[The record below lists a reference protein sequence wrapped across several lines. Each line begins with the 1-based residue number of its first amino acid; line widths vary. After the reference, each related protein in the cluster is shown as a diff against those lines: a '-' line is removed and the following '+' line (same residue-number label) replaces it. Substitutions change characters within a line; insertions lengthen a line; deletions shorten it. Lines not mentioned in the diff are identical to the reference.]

1 LAQAG
6 GIVAAGF
13 GFLALLG
20 WTLPIPLL
28 ASLGP
33 EFIPMAPSTALLFV
47 VLGLATFW
55 RARRPRSRAVQR
67 WSAIVGIA
75 GALVSLALAILSV
88 QGIYLEVE
96 HVGLPITGA
105 LNGVPL
111 GHMSPVTALSFLL
124 VSVSFLASRPSD
136 RERTG
141 RLIAAFALAAVVCLA
156 NYVFV
161 LAYFVGLPL
170 LYGGT
175 LIPPALPTSL
185 TFLALG
191 LSLAASAQHQTRQPG
206 RPGDATPARL
216 ANTFLL
222 VFAALALTIV
232 TVGYL
237 YYRNYEN
244 QYRREVE
251 RQLSAIADLKVSEL
265 TQWRKERLGD
275 GETFYDNPVFSQL
288 VQRAFEDPPDAISRK
303 QLQWWLN
310 RVREAYHY
318 DRVSLLDAH
327 NIERLVTPGEPEP
340 IAPDLANDIAA
351 VLQSRQVTLLDFH
364 RHPPDQA
371 IHLAVLAPVLDP
383 QDRNRAIGVVILRID
398 PRQYLYPLI
407 NRWPTPSETAETLLV
422 RRDGNDVLFL
432 NELRFQ
438 PNAALQLRFPLA
450 NAALPAAKAARGET
464 GVAEGVDYRGAP
476 VLADMRAVPDSPW
489 YLVTRMDISEVYAP
503 LQARLVEMAVL
514 VSVMVLGAGAGVA
527 LVWRQQRVRFYKE
540 RYEIER
546 ERAWLQEVMER
557 SLNEIYVFDAQSLH
571 FIYAN
576 TGACRNLGYSPQE
589 LAGLT
594 PLDIKPEMTP
604 ATFEALLQPLR
615 SAQSELTVFETIHRR
630 KDGSEYPVEVHLQY
644 VTARGNP
651 VFLAIINDITERRQA
666 EKQIKKLN
674 RVYAVLSD
682 INQAIVRIRDPQ
694 TLLGQACQIAVEQ
707 GGFRLAWIGLV
718 DDATGRLQ
726 VAARAGQSDSYLDT
740 LSHSL
745 TDEPLSR
752 CPIDLA
758 LRTGRHMICNLLV
771 DDGRLSG
778 CQQSVFALG
787 IRSTASFP
795 LKVAGAVRGT
805 LNLYSPDPGYFD
817 EDEIKLLDELAQDL
831 TFALEFAERDL
842 ERRHAEDALRESE
855 AFTRIVLDN
864 LPLGIA
870 VNSVSPTITFSYM
883 NDNFPRL
890 YRTTKEKLAEPDTF
904 WNAVYE
910 DPDFRAAIRQR
921 VLDDT
926 ASGDPERLIW
936 TDIPITRAGE
946 ETTYITARN
955 IPIPDRALMIST
967 VWDVTARKRAEDALR
982 QLNAELEQRVA
993 RRTAQLE
1000 AANRELEAFAY
1011 SVSHDLRAP
1020 LRAIDGFSRILQEDY
1035 GDRLDAEGQRLF
1047 GIVRSNAQ
1055 KMDQLIT
1062 DLLAL
1067 SRVTRSDLIR
1077 QRLDMTALARAVYDD
1092 LADPAVQAQFT
1103 FTLAPLP
1110 EATGDPTLLR
1120 LVWGNL
1126 ISNAIKYTRPKADRR
1141 IEIGGYRQ
1149 GNEHIYFVK
1158 DTGVGFNPDYAH
1170 KLFGVFQRLHK
1181 AEDFEGTGVGLAIV
1195 QRIVQRHGGRVWADG
1210 QLDRGATF
1218 YFSLPRHEAD
1228 HDQSV

>member
-1 LAQAG
+1 MA
-6 GIVAAGF
+6 AAGF

-20 WTLPIPLL
+20 WTLPVPLL
-28 ASLGP
+28 TSLGP
-33 EFIPMAPSTALLFV
+33 EFIPMAPSTALLFIG
-47 VLGLATFW
+47 LGLATFW
-55 RARRPRSRAVQR
+55 SARRPHSRSVQR
-67 WSAIVGIA
+67 WGMIVGVA
-75 GALVSLALAILSV
+75 SALVSLVLASLSA
-88 QGIYLEVE
+88 QGIYLDVE
-96 HVGLPITGA
+96 HLGLPITGV

-124 VSVSFLASRPSD
+124 ISGSFLASRPSD
-136 RERTG
+136 RNRTW
-141 RLIAAFALAAVVCLA
+141 RLIAAFMLAAAAGLA

-175 LIPPALPTSL
+175 LIPPALPTNL
-185 TFLALG
+185 AFLALG
-191 LSLAASAQHQTRQPG
+191 LSLTISTQNQVRQLN
-206 RPGDATPARL
+206 RPGEGTPSRV
-216 ANTFLL
+216 ANTLLL
-222 VFAALALTIV
+222 VFAGLALTIV

-244 QYRREVE
+244 QYRHEVE
-251 RQLSAIADLKVSEL
+251 HQLSAIADLKVSEL
-265 TQWRKERLGD
+265 IQWRKERLGD
-275 GETFYDNPVFSQL
+275 GETFYDNPVFSRL
-288 VQRAFEDPPDAISRK
+288 VQRAFEDPPDAVSRE

-310 RVREAYHY
+310 RVRDAYGY
-318 DRVSLLDAH
+318 DRVSLLDDR
-327 NIERLVTPGEPEP
+327 NIERLVSPGEPGP

-398 PRQYLYPLI
+398 PWQYLYPLI

-432 NELRFQ
+432 SGLRFQ
-438 PNAALQLRFPLA
+438 PNAALQLRFPLNSA
-450 NAALPAAKAARGET
+450 TLPAARAARGET
-464 GVAEGVDYRGAP
+464 GVAEGVDYRGVP
-476 VLADMRAVPDSPW
+476 VLADTRPVPASPW
-489 YLVTRMDISEVYAP
+489 ALVARMDLSEVYAP

-514 VSVMVLGAGAGVA
+514 VGVLLLAAGAGVA
-527 LVWRQQRVRFYKE
+527 LIWRQQRVRFYKE

-594 PLDIKPEMTP
+594 PVDIKPEMTP

-615 SAQSELTVFETIHRR
+615 SGQSELTVFETIHRR
-630 KDGSEYPVEVHLQY
+630 KDGSVYPVEVHLQY
-644 VTARGNP
+644 VTARDNP
-651 VFLAIINDITERRQA
+651 VFLAIINDITERKQA
-666 EKQIKKLN
+666 EKQIRRLN

-682 INQAIVRIRDPQ
+682 INQAIVRIRDQ
-694 TLLGQACQIAVEQ
+694 QLLLERACQIAVEQ

-718 DDATGRLQ
+718 DEATGRLR

-740 LSHSL
+740 LNHSL
-745 TDEPLSR
+745 ADEPTSL

-758 LRTGRHMICNLLV
+758 LRTGRHTVCNMLA
-771 DDGRLSG
+771 DDGQLSG

-795 LKVAGAVRGT
+795 IMVSGAVRGT

-817 EDEIKLLDELAQDL
+817 QDEIKLLDELAQDL
-831 TFALEFAERDL
+831 AFALEFAEQEV
-842 ERRHAEDALRESE
+842 ERQHAEAALRENE

-870 VNSVSPTITFSYM
+870 VNSVSPTVTFSYM

-910 DPDFRAAIRQR
+910 DPDFRAEIRQR

-936 TDIPITRAGE
+936 SDIPITRAGE

-955 IPIPDRALMIST
+955 IPLPDRALMIST

-1000 AANRELEAFAY
+1000 VANRELEAFAY

-1110 EATGDPTLLR
+1110 EATGDPVLMR
-1120 LVWGNL
+1120 LVWVNL

-1195 QRIVQRHGGRVWADG
+1195 QRVIQRHGGRVWADG
-1210 QLDRGATF
+1210 QLDRGAAF
-1218 YFSLPRHEAD
+1218 YFSLPRREAD
-1228 HDQSV
+1228 HD